1 MSRALPIALAA
12 VAVVAYSCVQ
22 RYLALRRQIA
32 IAKTTNIPYVVLR
45 KLFLPMHE
53 TLF

>member
-1 MSRALPIALAA
+1 MSHALSIGL
-12 VAVVAYSCVQ
+12 AVVAIVAYGSVQ

-45 KLFLPMHE
+45 ELVLRLLE
-53 TLF
+53 ILY

>member
-1 MSRALPIALAA
+1 MSRVLPIALAA
-12 VAVVAYSCVQ
+12 VAIVAYSCVQ

-45 KLFLPMHE
+45 ELLLLMHD
-53 TLF
+53 TLC

>member
-1 MSRALPIALAA
+1 MSRALPIALAI
-12 VAVVAYSCVQ
+12 VAIVAYSCVQ

-45 KLFLPMHE
+45 ELLPPMYE
-53 TLF
+53 TLC